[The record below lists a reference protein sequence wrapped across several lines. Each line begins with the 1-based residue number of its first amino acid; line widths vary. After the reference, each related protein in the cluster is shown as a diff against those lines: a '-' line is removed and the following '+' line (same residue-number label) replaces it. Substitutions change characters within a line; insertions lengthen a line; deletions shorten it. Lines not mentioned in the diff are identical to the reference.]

1 MKLAMKLNISRR
13 IALALC
19 AAAAMILAIPAA
31 QAQQYPERPIRFVL
45 GYAAGGGPD
54 VTARVTAQHMSQL
67 LGQSVIVENRLGA
80 GGVVA
85 SQAVL
90 GAPADGYTLLIGETG
105 QLGIVPHL
113 IKGLNF
119 DPLKDFVPVGLISIQ
134 PLLIAS
140 SAKSG
145 IQTLQQ
151 MIAEAR
157 ANPGK
162 LTYGS
167 SGIGTLHHLV
177 MEILKADL
185 GIDITHIPYKGSGQ
199 SVPALLAGDVPL
211 LVTGI
216 PVITPHAK
224 TGKAHLLAVTSG
236 ERSEFALE
244 VPSIS
249 DAVKGFEF
257 AAEVGLLAPVGTPP
271 AVIKKLSETLRLAM
285 QNKELLARFN
295 QAGLTPKYT
304 TPEAYADLL
313 RKNYQLYEK
322 AVRVAKV
329 PAN

>member
-236 ERSEFALE
+236 ERS
-244 VPSIS
+244 V
-249 DAVKGFEF
+249 
-257 AAEVGLLAPVGTPP
+257 
-271 AVIKKLSETLRLAM
+271 
-285 QNKELLARFN
+285 
-295 QAGLTPKYT
+295 
-304 TPEAYADLL
+304 
-313 RKNYQLYEK
+313 
-322 AVRVAKV
+322 
-329 PAN
+329 

>member
-1 MKLAMKLNISRR
+1 MKTTLNPSVMRGMTR
-13 IALALC
+13 VLC
-19 AAAAMILAIPAA
+19 MAAAIMLGASAA
-31 QAQQYPERPIRFVL
+31 HAQTYPERPIRFVL

-67 LGQSVIVENRLGA
+67 LGQPVIVENRLGA

-134 PLLIAS
+134 PLLIAA

-145 IQTLQQ
+145 IQTLPQ

-177 MEILKADL
+177 MEILKTEL

-224 TGKAHLLAVTSG
+224 AGKAYLLAVTSG
-236 ERSEFALE
+236 ERSEFAPE
-244 VPSIS
+244 VPPIS
-249 DAVKGFEF
+249 DVVKGFDF

-271 AVIKKLSETLRLAM
+271 AVIKKLSDTLKVAM
-285 QNKELLARFN
+285 QNKELLARFKEG
-295 QAGLTPKYT
+295 GLTPKYT
-304 TPEAYADLL
+304 TPEGYAELL
-313 RKNYQLYEK
+313 RKNYQIYEK

>member
-1 MKLAMKLNISRR
+1 MNQNVKPK
-13 IALALC
+13 IARVIAGVLC
-19 AAAAMILAIPAA
+19 AATAMMLAAPAL
-31 QAQQYPERPIRFVL
+31 QAQQYPERPVRFIL

-67 LGQSVIVENRLGA
+67 LGQPVIVENRLGA

-85 SQAVL
+85 SQAVIS
-90 GAPADGYTLLIGETG
+90 APADGYTLLIGETG

-113 IKGLNF
+113 IKSLPF
-119 DPLKDFVPVGLISIQ
+119 DPLKDFAPIGLISIQ

-145 IQTLQQ
+145 IQTLSQ

-177 MEILKADL
+177 MEVLKADL

-224 TGKAHLLAVTSG
+224 AGKAYLLAVTSG
-236 ERSEFALE
+236 ERSEFAPE
-244 VPSIS
+244 ATPIA
-249 DAVKGFEF
+249 DTVKGFDF
-257 AAEVGLLAPVGTPP
+257 AAEVGLLAPAGTPP
-271 AVIKKLSETLRLAM
+271 AIIKKLSDTLKVAM
-285 QNKELLARFN
+285 QNKELLARFKEG
-295 QAGLTPKYT
+295 GLTPKYS
-304 TPEAYADLL
+304 TPEAYAELL